1 MNRMLSRLIISQFKL
16 FFREPGVVFWSFG
29 FPVLM
34 AWILGIAFASKAEIL
49 RNVALVSNNQASDS
63 TFPEWLLQKTGVA
76 SEEFSGDSE
85 LVWEVGE
92 NHGEQVRFRFRLMT
106 EKAAM
111 LALKRGQISLWM
123 EGNPTTGLRYRFD
136 PKNADARLTYLLL
149 ERAFRKLKSVR
160 QKTEVYPLTMIGS
173 RYVDFLIPGLMA
185 MSIMNACLWGIGWN
199 LIELRIKKLM
209 RRMVATPMRKSVF
222 LISHGLNRMILSAA
236 ELLLL
241 YGFVHFYFDFTI
253 QGSLQALV
261 LVFLSGYSAFAGIAV
276 LISSRV
282 QNTQSGNGL
291 INSVTLP
298 MFILSGIF
306 FSYHNFPDWIIS
318 YVEVLP
324 LTLLTDSLRGII
336 TEGIGLADVIQ
347 PALGLLAIGGI
358 CFALAL
364 KLFRW
369 H

>member
-1 MNRMLSRLIISQFKL
+1 MISTLLLLVISQFKL
-16 FFREPGVVFWSFG
+16 FFREPGVVSWSFG

-34 AWILGIAFASKAEIL
+34 AWILGIAFASKGEIL
-49 RNVALVSNNQASDS
+49 RNVALVSNNQASAS
-63 TFPEWLLQKTGVA
+63 TLPEWLLQKTGMA
-76 SEEFSGDSE
+76 PAEFSGDYE
-85 LVWEVGE
+85 IVWEVGE
-92 NHGEQVRFRFRLMT
+92 NHGEQARFRFRVMP
-106 EKAAM
+106 EKSAM
-111 LALKRGQISLWM
+111 LALKRGQISLWI
-123 EGNPTTGLRYRFD
+123 EGNPKTGLRYRFD
-136 PKNADARLTYLLL
+136 PNNAESRLTYLLL
-149 ERAFRKLKSVR
+149 ERALRKQRFVR
-160 QKTEVYPLTMIGS
+160 QKAEVHPLTMIGS

-185 MSIMNACLWGIGWN
+185 ISIMNACLWGIGWN
-199 LIELRIKKLM
+199 LIELRIKKLL

-222 LISHGLNRMILSAA
+222 LLSHGLNRMILSAT

-241 YGFVHFYFDFTI
+241 YGSVHFYFDINI
-253 QGSLQALV
+253 QGSLLALA
-261 LVFLSGYSAFAGIAV
+261 LVFLSGCSAFAGIAI

-282 QNTQSGNGL
+282 QNTQSDKGL

-306 FSYHNFPDWIIS
+306 FSYHNFPDWVIH
-318 YVEVLP
+318 YVEILP
-324 LTLLTDSLRGII
+324 LTLLTDSFRGII
-336 TEGIGLADVIQ
+336 PEGIGLAQVIQ